1 MATIK
6 DVAKLA
12 GVAVSTASY
21 ALNNSTKISPET
33 TRRVLD
39 AAAQLNYQ
47 KNGLARDLKLSKTQT
62 IGLILS
68 DLSGPFYSELIK
80 GVQEVTLSNGY
91 DLIACSSVGGYNST
105 AVKFL
110 KEKRVDGV
118 IVLAANIDDLI
129 ILESVREDFPIV
141 VLDRELK
148 ADFIM
153 SVSVDNIHGGY
164 LATKY
169 LLDAG
174 HGNILFIGGP
184 PNSRDSQLR
193 YQGFLNALHERKIDY
208 TPKWNLEG
216 KFTREGGYYAAKMI
230 LMQGKLPSA
239 VFCAND
245 EMAIGMIQAFQES
258 GLQVPFDISVVG
270 FDDIEITQ
278 YMNPP
283 LTTVKQP
290 KYEMGSLAAHL
301 VFQALQ
307 GDIPT
312 REYVLP
318 TELIVR
324 NSVASKPKKTEETE
338 RDS

>member
-21 ALNNSTKISPET
+21 ALNDSSKISPDT
-33 TRRVLD
+33 KRKVLD
-39 AAAQLNYQ
+39 AAVQLNYQ
-47 KNGLARDLKLSKTQT
+47 KNGLARDLKLNKTQT

-68 DLSGPFYSELIK
+68 DLSGPFYSELIQ
-80 GVQEVTLSNGY
+80 GVQEVTLSNEY
-91 DLIACSSVGGYNST
+91 DLIACSSLGGHNST

-141 VLDRELK
+141 VLDRELT
-148 ADFIM
+148 AHSIIN
-153 SVSVDNIHGGY
+153 VSVDNVHGGY
-164 LATKY
+164 LATKH

-174 HGNILFIGGP
+174 HQDILFIGGP
-184 PNSRDSQLR
+184 SNSRDNQLR
-193 YQGFLNALHERKIDY
+193 YQGFLNALTDREVNY

-230 LMQGKLPSA
+230 MMQGKLPSA
-239 VFCAND
+239 IFCAND
-245 EMAIGMIQAFQES
+245 EMAIGAVRAFQES

-270 FDDIEITQ
+270 FDDIEIAQ

-301 VFQALQ
+301 IFQALK

-318 TELIVR
+318 TELVVR
-324 NSVASKPKKTEETE
+324 NSTISK
-338 RDS
+338 

>member
-21 ALNNSTKISPET
+21 ALNNSSKISPGT
-33 TRRVLD
+33 KRKVID
-39 AAAQLNYQ
+39 AAVQLNYQ
-47 KNGLARDLKLSKTQT
+47 KNGLARDLKLNKTQT

-80 GVQEVTLSNGY
+80 GVQEVTLSNEY
-91 DLIACSSVGGYNST
+91 DLIACSSLGGYSST

-129 ILESVREDFPIV
+129 IMESVREDFPIV
-141 VLDRELK
+141 VLDRELT
-148 ADFIM
+148 ANSIIN
-153 SVSVDNIHGGY
+153 VSVDNIHGGY
-164 LATKY
+164 LAAKH

-174 HGNILFIGGP
+174 HQDILFVGGP
-184 PNSRDSQLR
+184 PNSRDNQLR
-193 YQGFLNALHERKIDY
+193 YQGFLNALTEREIHY

-216 KFTREGGYYAAKMI
+216 KFTREGGYYTAKMI
-230 LMQGKLPSA
+230 MMQGKLPSA
-239 VFCAND
+239 IFCAND
-245 EMAIGMIQAFQES
+245 EMAIGAVQAFQES

-270 FDDIEITQ
+270 FDDIEIVQ

-301 VFQALQ
+301 IFQALN

-324 NSVASKPKKTEETE
+324 NSTISK
-338 RDS
+338 